1 MRALE
6 SLERDHRLLHG
17 LTEALEVYV
26 AALEA
31 GRPLRAGDLRDLVHA
46 FRTVADYH
54 HFEKVEEVLVPMLV
68 QSGFDFDLGRFD
80 DGRREHER
88 VRYLIE
94 VLHQSAERELNW
106 NLDERQRIA
115 RAARHLV
122 DEQRRIL
129 ERQAMELFPEIV
141 ARLEAPA
148 LGQLTERLCQFD
160 EANAARSPDLDSA
173 AISQAVLAQYATS
186 LQPRPTASHAMA
198 PSTSQAMA
206 RGVSREGP
214 HELAR
219 ALPATL
225 QSPRDLPP
233 TRELAR

>member
-31 GRPLRAGDLRDLVHA
+31 GRPLRAGDLSALVNA

-54 HFEKVEEVLVPMLV
+54 HFEKVEEVLIPMLV
-68 QSGFDFDLGRFD
+68 RSGFDFDLGRFD

-129 ERQAMELFPEIV
+129 ARQASELFPEIV
-141 ARLEAPA
+141 TRLEAPA
-148 LGQLTERLCQFD
+148 LGQLTRRLCQFD
-160 EANAARSPDLDSA
+160 EANAARSPELDSA
-173 AISQAVLAQYATS
+173 ALSEAVLAQYAMP
-186 LQPRPTASHAMA
+186 LVARP
-198 PSTSQAMA
+198 P
-206 RGVSREGP
+206 GSR
-214 HELAR
+214 AV
-219 ALPATL
+219 A
-225 QSPRDLPP
+225 
-233 TRELAR
+233 